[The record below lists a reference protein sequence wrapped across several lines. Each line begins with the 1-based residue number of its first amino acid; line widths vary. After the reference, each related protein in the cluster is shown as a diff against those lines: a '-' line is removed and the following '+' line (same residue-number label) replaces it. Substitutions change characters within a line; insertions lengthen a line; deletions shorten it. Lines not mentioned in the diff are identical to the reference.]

1 MRIAL
6 FAHST
11 SVPAR
16 LELSRPIFNAIDPQ
30 EERMHRDAH
39 DHLETTTRL
48 MLVPPT
54 SAEVLPLDAQA
65 DVDRLVADD
74 DVLPARPASP
84 ASVLTP
90 AVERVLAWHHR
101 LHRRAS

>member
-1 MRIAL
+1 
-6 FAHST
+6 
-11 SVPAR
+11 
-16 LELSRPIFNAIDPQ
+16 
-30 EERMHRDAH
+30 MHRDAH
-39 DHLETTTRL
+39 DELGTATRFT
-48 MLVPPT
+48 LVSPT
-54 SAEVLPLDAQA
+54 SAETLPLDAQA